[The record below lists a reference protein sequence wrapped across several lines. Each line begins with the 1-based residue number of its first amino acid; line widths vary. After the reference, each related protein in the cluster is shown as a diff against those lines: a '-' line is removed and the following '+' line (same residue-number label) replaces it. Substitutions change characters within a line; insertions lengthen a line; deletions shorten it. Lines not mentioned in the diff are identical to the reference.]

1 MADSAAPPRRRRR
14 RGHVLLKL
22 PKIENLTSTTD
33 EAVEEKLV
41 GESMTRAPKRR
52 RRGSDQACTKNRM
65 SRALRHLRFLHMLP
79 KIELPK
85 KFTDEEIVKQMEKE
99 IPEQY
104 MSFQTMLGMSSYR
117 LIKMVYI

>member
-1 MADSAAPPRRRRR
+1 M
-14 RGHVLLKL
+14 LKL

-52 RRGSDQACTKNRM
+52 RRGSDHTCTKDRM
-65 SRALRHLRFLHMLP
+65 SRALKHLRFLHMLP

>member
-1 MADSAAPPRRRRR
+1 
-14 RGHVLLKL
+14 
-22 PKIENLTSTTD
+22 
-33 EAVEEKLV
+33 
-41 GESMTRAPKRR
+41 
-52 RRGSDQACTKNRM
+52 
-65 SRALRHLRFLHMLP
+65 MLP

-117 LIKMVYI
+117 LIKMVYIWVSLFSDAKFELA